1 MQVVWVNLSF
11 LTSEI
16 NPDHE
21 QDLGRQIN
29 HFLIEVGAKCKLLP
43 YSQRRN
49 RFFRVKTNYKEVTDY
64 GQVHHDAVHIKM
76 KK

>member
-11 LTSEI
+11 LTAEI
-16 NPDHE
+16 NSYHE
-21 QDLGRQIN
+21 QNLLRQIN

-43 YSQRRN
+43 FTRN